1 MSTVAPALDKPTGV
15 ANALSTEDYDSR
27 RQFLEELK
35 GLTKPEHMKM
45 FQILR
50 EGGGEFSENSN
61 GIFFDV
67 AKLSEETFRKL
78 QTYME
83 FCRAVRK
90 DQAAREAEMEE
101 LR

>member
-1 MSTVAPALDKPTGV
+1 MSVAPALDKNGGI
-15 ANALSTEDYDSR
+15 AISTEEYEQR
-27 RQFLEELK
+27 RKFLEELK
-35 GLTKPEHMKM
+35 SLTKQEHVKI

-50 EGGGEFSENSN
+50 DATAEFSENSN

-67 AKLSEETFRKL
+67 AKLSTETFQKL

-90 DQAAREAEMEE
+90 DQDAREAEMEG
-101 LR
+101 LRD